1 MDDERVNTTTLC
13 FVCTF
18 FLSAIS
24 LLYSLISSKE
34 KEICSSSSCYDF
46 YFPPFFKINRL
57 LPAFEKSTKASLL
70 D

>member
-18 FLSAIS
+18 FLSGMF
-24 LLYSLISSKE
+24 LLCSSISSKE
-34 KEICSSSSCYDF
+34 KETCSSSSCYDF

-57 LPAFEKSTKASLL
+57 LPAFEKKHKGLVT
-70 D
+70 